1 MKTYI
6 GSTCP
11 VCHQPFAEGDD
22 IVVCPDCGTPYH
34 RACWPKDNVCV
45 HTAEHAAGF
54 EWQPDA
60 PAAAEDGEPACPN
73 CGAHNPPGAHYCNH
87 CGVPL
92 PEHPE
97 SPDNPRNITED
108 GPGRPIYENP
118 DYESR
123 HGAAYHSQGGNA
135 GPAGHTAQP
144 DDAYAPFGAGMYQKV
159 LGPEDPIDGIKAR
172 DWSTFLGSSSIYYL
186 LQFYR
191 MQETGRKISTNFG
204 ALLLGPIY
212 FFYRKMW
219 KEGAVFAA
227 VDLLLTLPVYLTMLV
242 VSNAAI
248 TSGMPTGWLIAAMNI
263 TSVLSWVVMVGRSLA
278 ANYLYHRTCL
288 HRIQAIEAQNL
299 APQPRQD
306 ALALRGGTCLP
317 AALGYVAFCFA
328 VAFVLMLLGV
338 DPIAVTT
345 LFGI

>member
-45 HTAEHAAGF
+45 HAAEHAAGF

-172 DWSTFLGSSSIYYL
+172 DWSTFLGNSSIYYL

-191 MQETGRKISTNFG
+191 MQETGRKISTC
-204 ALLLGPIY
+204 LLY
-212 FFYRKMW
+212 
-219 KEGAVFAA
+219 
-227 VDLLLTLPVYLTMLV
+227 
-242 VSNAAI
+242 
-248 TSGMPTGWLIAAMNI
+248 TSP
-263 TSVLSWVVMVGRSLA
+263 S
-278 ANYLYHRTCL
+278 
-288 HRIQAIEAQNL
+288 
-299 APQPRQD
+299 PRD
-306 ALALRGGTCLP
+306 RG
-317 AALGYVAFCFA
+317 
-328 VAFVLMLLGV
+328 
-338 DPIAVTT
+338 
-345 LFGI
+345 

>member
-22 IVVCPDCGTPYH
+22 IVVCPECGTPYH

-45 HTAEHAAGF
+45 HAAEHAAGF

-60 PAAAEDGEPACPN
+60 PQAAEGEPVCPN

-97 SPDNPRNITED
+97 SPDNPRNITD
-108 GPGRPIYENP
+108 NGPARPIYENP
-118 DYESR
+118 DYDGRRAS
-123 HGAAYHSQGGNA
+123 GYAGQGGNVPPA
-135 GPAGHTAQP
+135 GGPARP
-144 DDAYAPFGAGMYQKV
+144 NDAYAPFGDGIYQKV
-159 LGPEDPIDGIKAR
+159 LGPDDPIDGIKAR

-191 MQETGRKISTNFG
+191 MQTTGHKISTNFG

-219 KEGAVFAA
+219 KEGAIFA
-227 VDLLLTLPVYLTMLV
+227 VIDFLLTLPVYLAMLA
-242 VSNAAI
+242 VSNAAV
-248 TSGMPTGWLIAAMNI
+248 TSGMPTGWLLPAMNI
-263 TSVLSWVVMVGRSLA
+263 TSILSWVIMVARSLA
-278 ANYLYHRTCL
+278 ANYLYHKTCL
-288 HRIQAIEAQNL
+288 RRIHAIEAQNL
-299 APQPRQD
+299 DPQARQD
-306 ALALRGGTCLP
+306 ALALRGGACLP

-328 VAFVLMLLGV
+328 VACVLMLLGV
-338 DPIAVTT
+338 DPVAVST
-345 LFGI
+345 LFGIG